1 MGVNHSG
8 FNTGMA
14 QKLLDGTNIITVFQQ
29 MSRKAVAQRVHG
41 YALMNACAFSAFLKV
56 LLKIAGDLP
65 LTKR

>member
-1 MGVNHSG
+1 MGLTASG

-14 QKLLDGTNIITVFQQ
+14 QKLLDGAHIITVFQQ

-41 YALMNACAFSAFLKV
+41 YALMKACAFSGFLKV
-56 LLKIAGDLP
+56 LLKIAGDFP